1 MIKALETVARIAAD
15 LDAAGQL
22 HERHNYLTTV
32 KKDLDRMIKACE
44 AEAIELNLAERRID
58 HYRETAPNKAEFVD
72 MFGQDAW
79 DATKRV
85 SPVRKLHW
93 LA

>member
-1 MIKALETVARIAAD
+1 MFKSMEAVARIAAD
-15 LDAAGQL
+15 LEAAGDYREL
-22 HERHNYLTTV
+22 HVYLTGV
-32 KKDLDRMIKACE
+32 AKEVAKLVKACE
-44 AEAIELNLAERRID
+44 AEAIELNLAERRVD
-58 HYRETAPNKAEFVD
+58 HYRETAPNKAEFIE

-85 SPVRKLHW
+85 APVRKLHW